1 MIIGMLSESEF
12 ENRLKKVQINNRQK
26 EMKKILREEKQKMK
40 HKMKLPST
48 SKLVLLVVFLM
59 CIEILFF
66 CEFAMIVLGD
76 AEAMYALIGIPAAL
90 VPVCLGY
97 FSKSKHENTNGGII
111 YETAMEK
118 LRQNKPDDNE
128 EAVG

>member
-1 MIIGMLSESEF
+1 MISWT
-12 ENRLKKVQINNRQK
+12 LKKSECNEKLKKIQERNEQK
-26 EMKKILREEKQKMK
+26 EMKRVLKEERNKCKSKI
-40 HKMKLPST
+40 KLPST
-48 SKLVLLVVFLM
+48 SKLVLLIVFLM
-59 CIEILFF
+59 CIEIRFF

-97 FSKSKHENTNGGII
+97 FNKSKHENTNGGIV

-118 LRQNKPDDNE
+118 LKQGKPDHHED
-128 EAVG
+128 AVG

>member
-1 MIIGMLSESEF
+1 MITRTMSKSEF
-12 ENRLKKVQINNRQK
+12 EEKLKNIQSINEQK
-26 EMKKILREEKQKMK
+26 EMARILKEEKNKGKQKL
-40 HKMKLPST
+40 KLPST

-97 FSKSKHENTNGGII
+97 FNKSKHENTNGGIV
-111 YETAMEK
+111 YDTAMEK
-118 LRQNKPDDNE
+118 LKQGKLDYDKD
-128 EAVG
+128 AVG